1 MQIIQQMNRKID
13 YLQDI
18 KQNLENMNSI
28 HTNINENASMME

>member
-28 HTNINENASMME
+28 HTNITENASLME